1 MKNKA
6 GKKHIIVIADDI
18 TGAAEIA
25 GIAFQH
31 GLPVRLLCSSLSITN
46 PKDVVSRETEV
57 TVIATD
63 TRSMTEAEA
72 VVETHQ
78 LTKLITSFFTP
89 PLGGW
94 GAGVILF
101 KKTDSALRGHVV
113 AELEVLLHETSYE
126 HALYLPANPSKGRI
140 IKDGIY
146 YIGDKPIAETDFSF
160 DPEFPAVSSKM
171 AERFPFCEEKNIFWH
186 DVTSEED
193 IQQAIAQADDRTLF
207 AGAADLFTTLLSNRE
222 GLGGQSVWRKEEE
235 DGEKGKEVENAD
247 EGDKAGIFKP
257 HGSALIVCGS
267 TQSKP
272 LNLGIPVCP
281 MPLEVYDQQTDA
293 EEWITSLIE
302 QLHPSSSPSLNREGW
317 GGSSHSLILTIP
329 YRHRTGK
336 EVAIYLRETMGEVI
350 RRLVAVYPPQELI
363 IEGGSTA
370 WQILQQLGWHEFDIT
385 DEIAP
390 GVVRMHAVGTHT
402 HVTMKPG
409 SYPWT
414 IFR

>member
-25 GIAFQH
+25 GIAFHH

-72 VVETHQ
+72 VVETRQ

-207 AGAADLFTTLLSNRE
+207 AGAADLFTTLLSVKNNPPSS
-222 GLGGQSVWRKEEE
+222 LST
-235 DGEKGKEVENAD
+235 
-247 EGDKAGIFKP
+247 P
-257 HGSALIVCGS
+257 HSSLFTLHSSLLIVCGS

-302 QLHPSSSPSLNREGW
+302 QLPPSSSPSLNREGR